1 MASAVRSCCWQS
13 AGPIETATTSSACPF
28 SLMRSASSSAISS
41 KGLMLILTPSVIT
54 PVPSG
59 LTRMRTL

>member
-13 AGPIETATTSSACPF
+13 AGPMVATTTSSAPPR

-41 KGLMLILTPSVIT
+41 KGLMLILTPSVMT
-54 PVPSG
+54 PLPSG
-59 LTRMRTL
+59 FTRMRTL